1 MIIRFLK
8 KLLNIILIIVV
19 SVFLFT
25 AISNVWVLYITH
37 NHIFFDC
44 NGLPDNEYAL
54 VLGTSK
60 KMVGGNPNP
69 YFHYRM
75 EAAAELYKQNKVKKF
90 ILSGDNRTKYYNEP
104 SDMKIALMGL
114 GIPDS
119 VITLDIA
126 GLRTFDSVFRSKE
139 IYGLNKVTIVT
150 QGFHSSRAVF
160 IGQYF
165 DIEASAFVAK
175 NRPLNKSFK
184 LMIREYF
191 ARTKAVMDI
200 GLAQCETFL

>member
-1 MIIRFLK
+1 MIFRLIK
-8 KLLNIILIIVV
+8 KLFNVV
-19 SVFLFT
+19 FVLLLSLVLFT
-25 AISNVWVLYITH
+25 AISNAWVLIITH
-37 NHIFFDC
+37 NHIFFDPKE
-44 NGLPDNEYAL
+44 LPDNEYAL

-69 YFHYRM
+69 YFYYRM
-75 EAAAELYKQNKVKKF
+75 EAAAELYKQNKVEKF

-104 SDMKIALMGL
+104 NDMKIALMNL

-126 GLRTFDSVFRSKE
+126 GLRTFDSVLRSKE
-139 IYGLNKVTIVT
+139 IYGLKKVTIVT

-165 DIEASAFVAK
+165 DLEASAFVAK

-191 ARTKAVMDI
+191 ARTKAVLDI

>member
-1 MIIRFLK
+1 MTVI
-8 KLLNIILIIVV
+8 
-19 SVFLFT
+19 LFT
-25 AISNVWVLYITH
+25 AVANAWVLYITH
-37 NHIFFDC
+37 KHIFFDC
-44 NGLPDNEYAL
+44 KEIPANEYAL

-60 KMVGGNPNP
+60 RMVGGNPNP
-69 YFHYRM
+69 YFYYRM
-75 EAAAELYKQNKVKKF
+75 EAAAELYKYDKVKKF

-104 SDMKIALMGL
+104 NDMKIALMEL

-126 GLRTFDSVFRSKE
+126 GLRTFDSVLRSKE
-139 IYGLNKVTIVT
+139 IYGLDKVTIVT

-191 ARTKAVMDI
+191 ARTKAVIDI
-200 GLAQCETFL
+200 VLSRFETFL

>member
-1 MIIRFLK
+1 MTVI
-8 KLLNIILIIVV
+8 
-19 SVFLFT
+19 LFT
-25 AISNVWVLYITH
+25 AVANAWVLYITH
-37 NHIFFDC
+37 KHIFFDC
-44 NGLPDNEYAL
+44 KEIPANEFAL

-60 KMVGGNPNP
+60 RMVGGNPNP
-69 YFHYRM
+69 YFYYRM
-75 EAAAELYKQNKVKKF
+75 EAAAELYKYDKVKKF

-104 SDMKIALMGL
+104 NDMKIALMEL

-126 GLRTFDSVFRSKE
+126 GLRTFDSVLRSKE
-139 IYGLNKVTIVT
+139 IYGLDKVTIVT

-191 ARTKAVMDI
+191 ARTKAVIDI
-200 GLAQCETFL
+200 VLSRFETFL

>member
-1 MIIRFLK
+1 MLS
-8 KLLNIILIIVV
+8 VV
-19 SVFLFT
+19 LFT
-25 AISNVWVLYITH
+25 ALSNAWVLFITH
-37 NHIFFDC
+37 KHIFFDSKEI
-44 NGLPDNEYAL
+44 PDNEFAL

-60 KMVGGNPNP
+60 KMVGGSPNP
-69 YFHYRM
+69 YFYYRM
-75 EAAAELYKQNKVKKF
+75 EAAAELFKHGKVKKF

-104 SDMKIALMGL
+104 NDMKIALMEL

-119 VITLDIA
+119 VITLDIG
-126 GLRTFDSVFRSKE
+126 GLRTFDSVLRSKE
-139 IYGLNKVTIVT
+139 IYGLKKVTIVT

-184 LMIREYF
+184 LMVREYF
-191 ARTKAVMDI
+191 ARTKAVIDI
-200 GLAQCETFL
+200 ALAQYETFL

>member
-1 MIIRFLK
+1 MIFRFFK
-8 KLLNIILIIVV
+8 KLFNIAFILLLSIV
-19 SVFLFT
+19 LFT
-25 AISNVWVLYITH
+25 AISNAWVLFITH
-37 NHIFFDC
+37 KHIFFDPKE
-44 NGLPDNEYAL
+44 LPDNEYAL

-69 YFHYRM
+69 YFYYRM

-104 SDMKIALMGL
+104 NDMKIALMNL

-126 GLRTFDSVFRSKE
+126 GLRTFDSVSRSKE
-139 IYGLNKVTIVT
+139 IYGLKKVTIVT

-165 DIEASAFVAK
+165 DLEASAFVAK

-191 ARTKAVMDI
+191 ARTKAVVDI
-200 GLAQCETFL
+200 GLAQYETFL